1 MKAHAW
7 VGPSS
12 IARVLACPPSARF
25 SEQFPDTASDYAAEG
40 TEAHE
45 LCEYLVRKALGEK
58 VRKPKGKFHCEEMQ
72 ECAEG
77 YAAFVMEM
85 YETAKQTTPDAVLLL
100 EQRVDVSEYIPE
112 CFGTADCILIAD
124 GTMTICDYKHGIR
137 GKAKPFHA
145 VAECHN
151 A

>member
-1 MKAHAW
+1 MPPKAHAW

-25 SEQFPDTASDYAAEG
+25 SEQFPDTESDFAAEG

-58 VRKPKGKFHCEEMQ
+58 VRNPKKKLKFYNAEMQ

-77 YAAFVMEM
+77 YAAYIMEL
-85 YETAKQTTPDAVLLL
+85 Y
-100 EQRVDVSEYIPE
+100 VDHSQ
-112 CFGTADCILIAD
+112 
-124 GTMTICDYKHGIR
+124 
-137 GKAKPFHA
+137 
-145 VAECHN
+145 
-151 A
+151 